1 MSGAPQK
8 YTKAYTTNSNYRVCC
23 QVKKLYISEQL
34 KCNSMEESNNLL
46 KVLLRNTDSDTEA
59 KGTKTKATTTQQSTQ
74 MPWSVNVI
82 SNLESGINSGHLMAL
97 IANYSGLESLERGGK
112 AKEEKAFNPRDPDSY
127 QIFKLRKVKSAL
139 KKNGKSLKALRLKSG
154 LISQKAQLE

>member
-1 MSGAPQK
+1 
-8 YTKAYTTNSNYRVCC
+8 
-23 QVKKLYISEQL
+23 
-34 KCNSMEESNNLL
+34 MEESNNWL
-46 KVLLRNTDSDTEA
+46 KGLFRSTDSYAKAKDTGS
-59 KGTKTKATTTQQSTQ
+59 KDTTSQPTQ
-74 MPWSVNVI
+74 MPWSPNVV